1 MKLSLRFIAFAKRPS
16 DFLGFW
22 TPVPVP
28 VPELGGAG
36 EAMVELERERER
48 EREREHPTEIEM
60 SIGLFDYCILVLDM
74 RVVATR
80 NGTF

>member
-22 TPVPVP
+22 TPMP

-48 EREREHPTEIEM
+48 ENPQ
-60 SIGLFDYCILVLDM
+60 LKLK
-74 RVVATR
+74 
-80 NGTF
+80 

>member
-28 VPELGGAG
+28 ELGGAG
-36 EAMVELERERER
+36 EAMVELEREREP
-48 EREREHPTEIEM
+48 PTEIEM

>member
-28 VPELGGAG
+28 VPVPELGGAG
-36 EAMVELERERER
+36 EAMVELER

-60 SIGLFDYCILVLDM
+60 SIGLFDYCILVLDI